1 MLTDLDSFI
10 PKADKS
16 ITFDQMK
23 DMFFNK
29 GSEKEEPKKVEEK
42 IFKKEIE

>member
-1 MLTDLDSFI
+1 
-10 PKADKS
+10 
-16 ITFDQMK
+16 MK

-42 IFKKEIE
+42 IVKKEIE